1 MLAGAAACKPLNP
14 ELQTP
19 NLKLFMRWLLF
30 LSRLAFVCNIFFLLA
45 VSLQLGN
52 WLTNPD
58 ITATIAI
65 IGYFMVVLFNPLVN
79 LCYLTLFMVR
89 KKFWMV
95 VPSWLITANILF
107 LVMQIF
113 YILYLNDTKYT

>member
-1 MLAGAAACKPLNP
+1 
-14 ELQTP
+14 
-19 NLKLFMRWLLF
+19 MRWLLF
-30 LSRLAFVCNIFFLLA
+30 LSKLAFVCNVFFLLA

-79 LCYLTLFMVR
+79 LCYLALFVVR
-89 KKFWMV
+89 KKFWLV

-113 YILYLNDTKYT
+113 YILYLNDTKHT